1 MSAWQRSAMHVED
14 LGIDRLNV
22 QGKEEMFKTK
32 EGEEEGVEEEE
43 EENIEGIEEEEEGI
57 EEEEDI
63 TIVEAEVTLKE
74 EEMEIAMGKM
84 LRKKR
89 RRRKI
94 KR

>member
-1 MSAWQRSAMHVED
+1 MHVEA

-22 QGKEEMFKTK
+22 QGKEEMFKTE

-43 EENIEGIEEEEEGI
+43 EEDIEGIEEEEEGI
-57 EEEEDI
+57 EEEEVI
-63 TIVEAEVTLKE
+63 TIIRVEVTMGE
-74 EEMEIAMGKM
+74 EEKEIAMGKM